1 MGVFETEGGAV
12 RYSIRND
19 NTGKVTK
26 YPVRIL
32 SVHLTCAPNEKNVL
46 CSGVQYHWQDR
57 TRMNDYSTPL
67 RYVVGCIP
75 TVYLLGPWRIKHA
88 CEFIED
94 ISRVPL
100 RKTCSSLI
108 HRPCKVT
115 VDSPFGSLGGGAWP
129 ERSRRSRCVI
139 RTFPPTPVRG
149 RLENQTVQAAVR

>member
-1 MGVFETEGGAV
+1 MGVFETEDGAV

-67 RYVVGCIP
+67 RYFVGCIP
-75 TVYLLGPWRIKHA
+75 TVYLLGPWRIKHT

-94 ISRVPL
+94 ISRVTPKEDVL
-100 RKTCSSLI
+100 LAHASTLQ
-108 HRPCKVT
+108 
-115 VDSPFGSLGGGAWP
+115 GNGGFSIWI
-129 ERSRRSRCVI
+129 SRRKCM
-139 RTFPPTPVRG
+139 
-149 RLENQTVQAAVR
+149 A